1 MHHCRLEEGQTGRC
15 RARKNVEGR
24 IESVNYGRC
33 TALALDPIEKK
44 PLRRFYPG
52 KSCSQW
58 AVLAVICPVRF
69 VRIMKSPWLVKM
81 GRTIYI

>member
-44 PLRRFYPG
+44 ALRRFYPG
-52 KSCSQW
+52 KK
-58 AVLAVICPVRF
+58 VLSVGSFGLSLIH
-69 VRIMKSPWLVKM
+69 I
-81 GRTIYI
+81 